1 MLERR
6 RDFPVRNARNVPGF
20 KHSAHLCKAKVTA
33 CPQKSTSPY
42 LDPSPTART
51 PWIHHALRSGPALYL
66 PICNFYPPMAGHNK
80 WSKVKHIKARVDAIK
95 GRVFS
100 KCANEIAL
108 AARAG
113 GADPGANAR
122 LRSAIDHAKAVS
134 MPKDNIERA
143 IKKGTGE
150 LGGDAIQ
157 EVTYEGYGPGGTA
170 FIVEMATDN
179 LNRSAQDTRTIFAK
193 NGANIGTPGSVSYQ
207 FDRRGEIR
215 IPAETITAEKLTEL
229 AIEAGAD
236 DFQSEEDEHIL
247 LTAATELGTVANF
260 LRDRGV
266 DLSSEKL
273 IAIPQNPIRIDDL
286 GIARQVVKIYDVLD
300 DYQDTHNLFTN
311 FEIAEELLDQID
323 S

>member
-1 MLERR
+1 
-6 RDFPVRNARNVPGF
+6 
-20 KHSAHLCKAKVTA
+20 
-33 CPQKSTSPY
+33 
-42 LDPSPTART
+42 
-51 PWIHHALRSGPALYL
+51 
-66 PICNFYPPMAGHNK
+66 MAGHNK
-80 WSKVKHIKARVDAIK
+80 WSKVKHIKARVDAVK

-100 KCANEIAL
+100 KCAHEIAL

-113 GADPGANAR
+113 GGDPAANAR
-122 LRSAIDHAKAVS
+122 LRSAIDHAKSVS

-179 LNRSAQDTRTIFAK
+179 LNRSAQDTRTIFSK
-193 NGANIGTPGSVSYQ
+193 NGGSIGTPGSVSYQ
-207 FDRRGEIR
+207 FDRKGEIR
-215 IPAETITAEKLTEL
+215 IPATSISAEKLMDL

-236 DFQSEEDEHIL
+236 DIQSDDDEHLIY
-247 LTAATELGTVANF
+247 TAPTELGSVANI
-260 LRDRGV
+260 LRDREIS
-266 DLSSEKL
+266 LTSEKL
-273 IAIPQNPIRIDDL
+273 VSIPQTPILIDDL
-286 GIARQVVKIYDVLD
+286 IIARQVVKIYDVID

-323 S
+323 P